1 MTRFDSNLESTM
13 VREAVLHLGNIYAWH
28 RRRLSLWLFLVGSV
42 VVLLG
47 LHVVRPDWALL
58 PDFLNGHPGQALL
71 AVFLGALLC
80 EYVDSS
86 LGMGYG
92 TTLTPLLLIAGF
104 EPLQIVPAV
113 LFSEFLSGLA
123 AGALHQRDGNVDLL
137 RDPNA
142 RRTALLLTLLSAAGA
157 VAAALIA
164 ISIPRFW
171 FSLAIVTIVLAMGV
185 VTLATLRRRIPYR
198 PGNFIVVG
206 LIAAFNK
213 GLSGG
218 GYGPL
223 VTAGQVVSGMPAKN
237 AVAITS
243 VAEAFTCLVGLGA
256 YLALTGGLDW
266 SLAVPLAA
274 GALLSVPVAT
284 ITVKRLPE
292 TFIRGAVG
300 VVTLML
306 GLISL
311 AKLIG

>member
-13 VREAVLHLGNIYAWH
+13 VREAVLQLGNIYAWH
-28 RRRLSLWLFLVGSV
+28 RRRLSLWFFLVGSV

-142 RRTALLLTLLSAAGA
+142 RRTALMLTLLSAAGA
-157 VAAALIA
+157 IAAALIA
-164 ISIPRFW
+164 VSISRFW

-198 PGNFIVVG
+198 SGNLIVVG

-292 TFIRGAVG
+292 AFIRGAVG

-306 GLISL
+306 GFISL

>member
-1 MTRFDSNLESTM
+1 M

-28 RRRLSLWLFLVGSV
+28 RRRLSLWFFLVGSV
-42 VVLLG
+42 VVLLS
-47 LHVVRPDWALL
+47 LHVLRPDWALL

-142 RRTALLLTLLSAAGA
+142 RRTALMLTLLSAGGA
-157 VAAALIA
+157 VAAAVIA
-164 ISIPRFW
+164 ISISRFW
-171 FSLAIVTIVLAMGV
+171 FSLAIVAIVLAMGV

-198 PGNFIVVG
+198 PSNLIVVG

-292 TFIRGAVG
+292 AFIRGAVG

-306 GLISL
+306 GFISL

>member
-1 MTRFDSNLESTM
+1 M
-13 VREAVLHLGNIYAWH
+13 VREAVLPLGNIYAWP
-28 RRRLSLWLFLVGSV
+28 RRRLSLGFFLVGSV

-58 PDFLNGHPGQALL
+58 PDVLIGHPGQALL
-71 AVFLGALLC
+71 AVVLGALLC
-80 EYVDSS
+80 EFVDSS

-185 VTLATLRRRIPYR
+185 VTLATRRRRIPYR
-198 PGNFIVVG
+198 PGNLIVVG